1 MKKFLPSLCALVC
14 ALSLP
19 ALAQDKAA
27 PATDAPK
34 EFGFNFNFDY
44 SNEKPYAPANL
55 TYQREIAGREPVPF
69 EESVIGKKGVAESEK
84 LSFIDNAGAVLG
96 TLDSTF
102 DESGHL
108 TGQSLTEGKLPPRAL
123 DWFKTGAQSP
133 ALTLGGSAVTA
144 RYFVRDGFLSRSI
157 LNIALPSGTR
167 ALTLTLNYDELGR
180 REHDEV
186 TNSKGISNV
195 RYLYDQIGLVTIKLV
210 PAAGDESTE
219 IGLVRDKDGKIA
231 ELSQKTNGVVDYRST
246 PLYDEKGEN
255 AGNKTELFEDGVL
268 TGIMSVNDNS
278 ATADSYKNGVLTTRR
293 KFAKGADGA
302 NINVSSEEFDANGKL
317 TQSTAFSV
325 DGKALTVTTYN
336 PDGSVKSTQMLTPDK

>member
-1 MKKFLPSLCALVC
+1 MKKFIPLLCALVC
-14 ALSLP
+14 ALP

-27 PATDAPK
+27 PAADAPK
-34 EFGFNFNFDY
+34 ELGFSFNFDY

-84 LSFIDNAGAVLG
+84 LSFIDDAGAVLG

-102 DESGHL
+102 DPSGHL
-108 TGQSLTEGKLPPRAL
+108 TGQSLTEGKLPARAL

-157 LNIALPSGTR
+157 LNIALPSGAR
-167 ALTLTLNYDELGR
+167 AITLNYDELGR

-186 TNSKGISNV
+186 TSSKGTNNV

-210 PAAGDESTE
+210 PATGDESTE

-231 ELSQKTNGVVDYRST
+231 ELNQKTNGVVDYRST

-255 AGNKTELFEDGVL
+255 AGSKMELFENGVL
-268 TGIMSVNDNS
+268 TGIMSVKDNS
-278 ATADSYKNGVLTTRR
+278 ATVDSYKNGVLTARR

-302 NINVSSEEFDANGKL
+302 NINISSEEFDANGKL

-336 PDGSVKSTQMLTPDK
+336 PDGSVKSTQKLIPEK